1 MKRYWKIVIAIVLLL
16 LLAGI
21 VLAGTGLLTGASP
34 NRIAELLFG
43 GWEGLIAAVENQVES
58 ATGAANAV
66 LPADAIGVTAVIG

>member
-34 NRIAELLFG
+34 SRIAELLFG
-43 GWEGLIAAVENQVES
+43 GWEGLIAAVEGQVES
-58 ATGAANAV
+58 AAGAANAV
-66 LPADAIGVTAVIG
+66 LPADVIGVTAVIG